1 MMQGLPKVAY
11 DVIQLKG
18 GYDLLTPTLSLPSGY
33 ARDAVNFE
41 VSINGGYTRIPGY
54 ERFDGQPAPSLAE
67 FSGITLDAIANV
79 AVGDTINGPSASADV
94 IAIDGTT
101 LILTKISG
109 TFAVGEAI
117 VNGVDP
123 VGEVADTV
131 VTFTSQQSAIYAS
144 LAADAYREDIEAVPG
159 SGPIRGLATLGTD
172 VYAWRNTTDGT
183 AMAIYKASAT
193 GWSAVALGKEL
204 GFEDGVADIVAGN
217 TVTGAT
223 SGATAVVAR
232 VLVREGDWGT
242 GDATGTLIVSTVSGT
257 FVAGENLQVSS
268 VTKAVALGNATQIV
282 LSPGGRVQAVTA
294 NFGSAYNLRIY
305 GCDNVNP
312 AFEFDGTVYAPI
324 RTGMSPDAPDNVAVH
339 SNHLFL
345 GFGASLQFSA
355 IADPYRW
362 SPVFGAGEIS
372 TRQEITSL
380 LSVQGNNASSALVIY
395 SINETYILYGS
406 SSGDFALTN
415 YSVNMG
421 CGRYG
426 AQRLDTAYA
435 FDDRG
440 IVSLSTTDKFGN
452 FDAATLTYNIRPVI
466 QSRRTLL
473 TATGINREKSQYRAF
488 FSDGY
493 CLYMTIVNGQ
503 LLGTMP
509 VQFPNPVTVWAE
521 SLRSDR
527 NEQAFFGSTNGF
539 VYQMDSGSS
548 FDGANIRSTLLLN
561 YNAIRSPRVRKRYRR
576 ASLEVSGTAY
586 AEFYLGYELGYGLPE
601 NEQPVDAPYD
611 VRLSVSYWDS
621 FTWDAFFWDGKVLA
635 PTEVEMTGTAE
646 NVAIRIFGDSDY
658 VKEFTINSVILHYTM
673 RRGLR

>member
-1 MMQGLPKVAY
+1 VRQDLPKVAY

-33 ARDAVNFE
+33 ARDALNFE
-41 VSINGGYTRIPGY
+41 ASVSGGYTRIPGY
-54 ERFDGQPAPSLAE
+54 ERFDGQRAPSTAE
-67 FSGITLDAIANV
+67 FSGIALDAVANL
-79 AVGDTINGPSASADV
+79 AVGDTIDGPDGSGVV

-109 TFAVGEAI
+109 EFAVGDAI

-123 VGEVADTV
+123 VGEVSDTV
-131 VTFTSQQSAIYAS
+131 VIFTSQQSAIYAA

-159 SGPIRGLATLGTD
+159 SGPIRGIATLGAD
-172 VYAWRNTTDGT
+172 IYAWRNTTDGT
-183 AMAIYKASAT
+183 AMAIYKATSS
-193 GWSAVALGKEL
+193 GWSAVTLGSEL
-204 GFEDGVADIVAGN
+204 AFASGSAAIVEGN

-242 GDATGTLIVSTVSGT
+242 GDATGTLIALTVSGT
-257 FVAGENLQVSS
+257 FVAGENLQVSG

-282 LSPGGRVQAVTA
+282 LSPGGRVQAVSA

-324 RTGMSPDAPDNVAVH
+324 RTGMSPEAPENVSVH
-339 SNHLFL
+339 NNHLFL
-345 GFGASLQFSA
+345 TFGASLQFSA

-372 TRQEITSL
+372 TRQDITAL
-380 LSVQGNNASSALVIY
+380 LPVQGSNASAALLIY

-426 AQRLDTAYA
+426 AQRLDTAYS

-452 FDAATLTYNIRPVI
+452 FDTATLTYNIRPVI
-466 QSRRTLL
+466 QSRRTQL
-473 TATGINREKSQYRAF
+473 TASGLNREKSQYRAF

-493 CLYMTIVNGQ
+493 ALYTTIVNGQ

-521 SLRSDR
+521 SIRSDR

-548 FDGANIRSTLLLN
+548 FDGANIKSTLLLN
-561 YNAIRSPRVRKRYRR
+561 YNAMRSPRIRKRYRR
-576 ASLEVSGTAY
+576 ASVEVSGNAY
-586 AEFYLGYELGYGLPE
+586 AEFHFGYELGYGLPD
-601 NEQPVDAPYD
+601 NEQPVDETYD
-611 VRLSVSYWDS
+611 VRLSLAYWDS
-621 FTWDAFFWDGKVLA
+621 FTWDAFVWDGKVLA

-646 NVAIRIFGDSDY
+646 NIAVRIFGDSDY